1 MKKYAPNDSPTDFI
15 ALSGYI
21 NAQTIALG
29 LQRCGDNLTRDNLL
43 VQATSLNKEPVH
55 MLLPG
60 IDLTNS
66 KENYAPYRTLR
77 MAIFE
82 NTSWTSLD

>member
-66 KENYAPYRTLR
+66 KENYAHYRTLR